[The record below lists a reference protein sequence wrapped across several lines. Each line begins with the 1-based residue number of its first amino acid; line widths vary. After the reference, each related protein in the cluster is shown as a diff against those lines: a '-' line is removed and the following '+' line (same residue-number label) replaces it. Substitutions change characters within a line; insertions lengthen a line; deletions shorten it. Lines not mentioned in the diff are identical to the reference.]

1 MYHKKTA
8 IFQKERIVS
17 FHFHYFSGLTFI
29 YVSFL
34 GCSALF
40 RSKSFLCFWFGRQ
53 RNLHLTPGTFP
64 LLVACCSNTWR
75 CSAGYKEGSRSLES
89 PLIVRW
95 AMKKN
100 PSCLGYIGDES
111 YPVIWGL
118 FLLYRCVFAI
128 AFLSLWLERVLLA
141 WFVLGRSFLKEAP
154 EEEKAECWHL
164 ASICSNTDHGQNS
177 AGFETTSACWRS
189 FL

>member
-1 MYHKKTA
+1 MSLAEEWSLNGSRSKPTPPENERMYHKKTA

-95 AMKKN
+95 AMKKKPELFRVYRRWN
-100 PSCLGYIGDES
+100 PTQLYGDCFCCIVV
-111 YPVIWGL
+111 YFLLPFWVYGLKVL
-118 FLLYRCVFAI
+118 FLLD
-128 AFLSLWLERVLLA
+128 LSW
-141 WFVLGRSFLKEAP
+141 
-154 EEEKAECWHL
+154 
-164 ASICSNTDHGQNS
+164 
-177 AGFETTSACWRS
+177 AGLSWRK
-189 FL
+189 LPKRRKRNAGI